1 MKTLITALV
10 LGMLAMPAMAYE
22 AVEVSHPEPA
32 AEVLNTVDQG
42 AICSASTELADAIE
56 EKNVNCPIVE

>member
-22 AVEVSHPEPA
+22 AVEVSHEPA
-32 AEVLNTVDQG
+32 AEVLNTVDQD

-56 EKNVNCPIVE
+56 EKNVDCPTVE